1 MSERL
6 RPELHQANRRSW
18 NVATRAHNA
27 HKRDQAAWLRAG
39 GELLF
44 AEDYALLGALADRRL
59 LHLQCN
65 SGQDS
70 LCLARRGAQVTG
82 VDISDEAVDFARRL
96 SQESGIEAAFER
108 ADVYDW
114 LHAEGTAS
122 GRRFDL
128 VYCSYGALC
137 WLSDLERWAAGV
149 AAVLRPGGALVLVE
163 FHPVAMCFAPESGP
177 ARIHDVAYFG
187 AGRGQV
193 QTWADGVGDY
203 VGASGELLAP
213 MGFVESAEPY
223 DNPHASHEFSW
234 TIADVLGAVMKV
246 GLGLE
251 HFEEYPYSNGY
262 KAFPDLV
269 ADGRRWRFAE
279 GAPDLPLMYALRA
292 RLPRS
297 GPLRP
302 TAS

>member
-44 AEDYALLGALADRRL
+44 AEDYALLGALAGRRL

-96 SQESGIEAAFER
+96 SRESGIAASFER

-114 LHAEGTAS
+114 LREREGS
-122 GRRFDL
+122 GAGDDGYDL

-137 WLSDLERWAAGV
+137 WLSDLERWAAGI
-149 AAVLRPGGALVLVE
+149 AAVLRPGGALALIE

-177 ARIHDVAYFG
+177 TRVHDVAYFG
-187 AGRGQV
+187 GGRGQV

-213 MGFVESAEPY
+213 MGFVDLDEPY

-234 TIADVLGAVMKV
+234 TIGDVLGAVMKA
-246 GLGLE
+246 GLRLE
-251 HFEEYPYSNGY
+251 CYEEYPYSNGY

-279 GAPDLPLMYALRA
+279 GTPDLPLMYALRA
-292 RLPRS
+292 R
-297 GPLRP
+297 
-302 TAS
+302 AAQ